1 MFSFLRS
8 LSLVLVSFFNAFSF
22 ILQSLDHSMHFTF
35 KVRRKAPGDVQIGTI
50 PKGPLLFPHNTNCV
64 FSLNKGFDISF
75 VMAHSKIKK
84 KKKKKKKR

>member
-1 MFSFLRS
+1 
-8 LSLVLVSFFNAFSF
+8 
-22 ILQSLDHSMHFTF
+22 MHFTF

-75 VMAHSKIKK
+75 VMAHSKIFFFSQKKVFNFFFFCKKKKLKK
-84 KKKKKKKR
+84 KKKKKKKGKT